1 MGKEVLRMENITKT
15 FPGVL
20 ANDRISVDL
29 MEGEI
34 HALLGENGA
43 GKTTLMNILYGL
55 YRADDGKIFLNGG
68 EVVID
73 SPKRAIELGIG
84 MVHQHFMLIP
94 PLTVMENIVLG
105 HEPNKNGMID
115 LAQAEKDVSELSQR
129 FGLYVSPRAKVESI
143 TVGMQQRVEI
153 LKALYRQV
161 KILILDEPTAVLTP
175 QEVEELFS
183 VIKSLTERG
192 LSIFFITH
200 KLEEVMAISDRVT
213 VIRGGRVVD
222 TVPTAETDMVS
233 LARMMV
239 GREVVLRVNRE
250 KMKAGKTILK
260 VSNLHVLDNR
270 RLPAVREVSFEVKE
284 GEIVGIAGVDGNG
297 QTELEEALTGLRKVE
312 SGQVFFSGEDISNLS
327 KRERIKKGLSHVP
340 QDRHKMG
347 LIMDFTVAEN
357 LILGDQR
364 EKPYAN
370 GPVLNLATIREKARA
385 LIKKFDIRCP
395 HEQLPARSLSGGNQQ
410 KLVVAR
416 EFKREPRL
424 LIAAQPTRGL
434 DVGATEFVHNQLLE
448 FRRRGKG
455 VLLISLE
462 LEEIMSL
469 SDRIL
474 VIYEGEITAEFPS
487 EGATREEIGFYMTGG
502 GKKKIALNQA

>member
-1 MGKEVLRMENITKT
+1 M
-15 FPGVL
+15 
-20 ANDRISVDL
+20 
-29 MEGEI
+29 
-34 HALLGENGA
+34 
-43 GKTTLMNILYGL
+43 
-55 YRADDGKIFLNGG
+55 
-68 EVVID
+68 
-73 SPKRAIELGIG
+73 
-84 MVHQHFMLIP
+84 
-94 PLTVMENIVLG
+94 
-105 HEPNKNGMID
+105 
-115 LAQAEKDVSELSQR
+115 
-129 FGLYVSPRAKVESI
+129 
-143 TVGMQQRVEI
+143 
-153 LKALYRQV
+153 
-161 KILILDEPTAVLTP
+161 LTP
-175 QEVEELFS
+175 QEVEELFA

-250 KMKAGKTILK
+250 RMKAGKTILK

-270 RLPAVREVSFEVKE
+270 RLPAVRGVSFEVKE

-297 QTELEEALTGLRKVE
+297 QAELEEALTGLRKVE
-312 SGQVFFSGEDISNLS
+312 SGQVSLSGEDISNLS

-370 GPVLNLATIREKARA
+370 GPVLNLATIRERARA

-502 GKKKIALNQA
+502 GKKKMALNQA